1 MYDFWR
7 GRKVFLTGQT
17 GFKGAWLAYWLSEMG
32 AHISGIALEPH
43 TRPNLYSIL
52 GIADRGNFVTANINN
67 KDVLTTALEEEKP
80 EIVIH
85 MAAQALVRK
94 SYITPIDTFTTNVI
108 GTVSLLDSIRE
119 STTVKAVVIVT
130 SDKVY
135 ENKETLR
142 GYSETDQLGGYD
154 PYSASKGCTEV
165 ATNAMRRS
173 FFGKDKHP
181 ARIATVRAGNVI
193 GGGDWSEDRL
203 VPDIIRGCLS
213 DKGLVTLR
221 SPNALR
227 PWQHVL
233 DPLSAYLKIAELL
246 YKTERGY
253 DEAWNIGPDDAET
266 HPVVDVATALVTAL
280 GKGKIEISSDRDTLH
295 EANVLVLDCAKAN
308 SRLGWRPVSEFDSTI
323 SMTAEWYRAWIA
335 GNNMADF
342 TTSQIKLFEHSA
354 KDKTVGLV
362 NDK

>member
-1 MYDFWR
+1 
-7 GRKVFLTGQT
+7 
-17 GFKGAWLAYWLSEMG
+17 MG
-32 AHISGIALEPH
+32 APFAARQFAFDGLKHEIAEGGMVGL
-43 TRPNLYSIL
+43 
-52 GIADRGNFVTANINN
+52 
-67 KDVLTTALEEEKP
+67 
-80 EIVIH
+80 H

-94 SYITPIDTFTTNVI
+94 SYITPVDTFTTNVI

-119 STTVKAVVIVT
+119 SNTVKAVVIVT

-213 DKGLVTLR
+213 DEGLVTLR

-233 DPLSAYLKIAELL
+233 DPLSAYLRIAELL
-246 YKTERGY
+246 YKTEKGY

-266 HPVVDVATALVTAL
+266 HPVVD
-280 GKGKIEISSDRDTLH
+280 R
-295 EANVLVLDCAKAN
+295 
-308 SRLGWRPVSEFDSTI
+308 SE
-323 SMTAEWYRAWIA
+323 EH
-335 GNNMADF
+335 
-342 TTSQIKLFEHSA
+342 TSELQS
-354 KDKTVGLV
+354 LV
-362 NDK
+362 NLVCRLLLEKKKIL